1 MHLLPVL
8 TDIIN
13 ENVFHKV
20 IRAYENNYIIY
31 TYMYAKEFYSF
42 ILKKNEISLLTGKCV
57 ELDIIQFSKI
67 SPA

>member
-1 MHLLPVL
+1 
-8 TDIIN
+8 
-13 ENVFHKV
+13 
-20 IRAYENNYIIY
+20 
-31 TYMYAKEFYSF
+31 MYAKEFYSF